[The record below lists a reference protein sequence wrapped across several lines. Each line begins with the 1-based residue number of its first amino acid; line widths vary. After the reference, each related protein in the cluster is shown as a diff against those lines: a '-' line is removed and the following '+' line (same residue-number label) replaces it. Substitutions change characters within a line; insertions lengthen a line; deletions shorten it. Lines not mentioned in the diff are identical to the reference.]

1 MKISILT
8 ATYNRVNLLYKLY
21 NSLNNNY
28 KKFNNFE
35 WIIIDDG
42 STDNTKEIINKWQ
55 KEAKYEII
63 YKYQDNQGK
72 MNAINNGI
80 NFISGDVMLEVDS
93 DDYLTDD
100 ALTIINNDFLQVDN
114 KNIYGLLYKKR
125 LINKEI
131 NSSNELDGKV
141 IKLFDIHNKYNLDYD
156 MLIVFKSDVRKKYYY
171 ELEDKE
177 KFVTEARLYY
187 KLDQLYDGLLIK
199 NKEIMICEYMED
211 GYSQNIKEIFKK
223 YPKGYYAFF
232 KECLSYANKDTISSK
247 RMYFIKHYILFGYLT
262 KKKKSELIKDVTGI
276 NKLLVILLVIP
287 GYIKARKF

>member
-8 ATYNRVNLLYKLY
+8 ATFNRGNLLDKLY

-28 KKFNNFE
+28 QTFNNFE
-35 WIIIDDG
+35 WIIVDDG
-42 STDNTKEIINKWQ
+42 STDNTKEIVSKWQ

-72 MNAINNGI
+72 MQAINNGI
-80 NFISGDVMLEVDS
+80 KYINGEVMLEVDS
-93 DDYLTDD
+93 DDYLMDD
-100 ALTIINNDFLQVDN
+100 ALSIISKDFLSINNL
-114 KNIYGLLYKKR
+114 NIYGIVYKKKIIDKD
-125 LINKEI
+125 INFNNTLE
-131 NSSNELDGKV
+131 NKV

-156 MLIVFKSDVRKKYYY
+156 MAIVFKSDVRKKYFY
-171 ELEDKE
+171 ELENQE

-199 NKEIMICEYMED
+199 DKEIMVCEYQED

-223 YPKGYYAFF
+223 YPLGYYAFF
-232 KECLSYANKDTISSK
+232 KECLGYVSKETLKAK

-262 KKKKSELIKDVTGI
+262 KKKKSELIKDVDGI